1 MLPELPELDDSDYI
15 TPPQPVEEGID
26 WESLTEDEK
35 RFLTAIRERGM
46 PKWMQRRFEKW
57 QAAQEK
63 KASERSTD

>member
-1 MLPELPELDDSDYI
+1 MLPELDDHDYS
-15 TPPQPVEEGID
+15 TPPQPVEEKLD
-26 WESLTEDEK
+26 WDDLTDDEK

-63 KASERSTD
+63 KTAERSDE